1 MANLLGY
8 YSGVKTGQDAR
19 TDIEAKRSQMSLQ
32 AMQARGLEED
42 IRTKQAEEAR
52 RIKQQQTLES
62 IANSQVPINLKDSYA
77 NNLKQQASNMSVMGK
92 KLLALDPKAGMD
104 MIKTSIDSLKEA
116 SNTSKDALELKT
128 KQMEYAGTVSSQ
140 IFDQDSLD
148 NGIEELSSVGVVVPE
163 KYKKWSPE
171 TQEWLGRRAQAS
183 STYLKNVRSQQEADK
198 IVLDRQ
204 DTESK
209 IAERSAKVENMKAKE
224 ERAREKVTS
233 ARKTFKPSKAMDKF
247 VKEQANLLAELDVD
261 ADNWDSEIRKAAATD
276 VVTLAEDL
284 VQKNPT
290 LTQDEAYKQAR
301 TTVLG
306 NKDDKGNYKLIAPK
320 ATGTPDDIQAIMD
333 KYSKK

>member
-1 MANLLGY
+1 MANLAGY
-8 YSGVKTGQDAR
+8 FSGVQEGQQTR
-19 TDIEAKRSQMSLQ
+19 TELESKRSQMSLQ
-32 AMQARGLEED
+32 AMQTRSLEED
-42 IRTKQAEEAR
+42 IRIKQAEEAR
-52 RIKQQQTLES
+52 KVKQQRVLES
-62 IANSQVPINLKDSYA
+62 IAKSQVPINLKDSYA
-77 NNLKQQASNMSVMGK
+77 NNLKQQASNMSIMGK
-92 KLLALDPKAGMD
+92 ELLAIDPKAGLD

-116 SNTSKDALELKT
+116 SNTSKDALDLKT

-148 NGIEELSSVGVVVPE
+148 NGISELSSVGVVVPE

-183 STYLKNVRSQQEADK
+183 ATYLKNVRSQQEADK
-198 IVLDRQ
+198 IALDRQ

-209 IAERSAKVENMKAKE
+209 IAERAAKVENMKAKE

-301 TTVLG
+301 ATVLG
-306 NKDDKGNYKLIAPK
+306 NKDEKGNYKLIAPQ
-320 ATGTPDDIQAIMD
+320 TTETPADIQALVD